1 MESKTEPSTS
11 DTAYTERRY
20 YKDISYCTNSLGET
34 KMDHIHSS
42 EGLDGMCELDYNWV
56 NNAEFIFKTS

>member
-42 EGLDGMCELDYNWV
+42 EGLDGMCELDYN
-56 NNAEFIFKTS
+56 